1 MILYQEGKQT
11 IMRKIDQQ
19 IMNKKDKY
27 KSWKKRKSRL
37 KNTAEKETLNI
48 LKDKFVIPQITKL
61 EII

>member
-1 MILYQEGKQT
+1 
-11 IMRKIDQQ
+11 
-19 IMNKKDKY
+19 MNKKDKY